1 MAYVKQITIRKTLIN
16 SLKYITN
23 PEKTESDLL
32 VSGLNCSANPK
43 LAYRQMKVTK
53 NEYRKIDKV
62 LGYHFIQSFK
72 KGEISNPRIAHE
84 IGVKWADKISNGRYE
99 IVVATHIDKGHIH
112 NHLVMNS
119 VSKETGEKYNS
130 CKEQYREIKKLSNE
144 LSEEYNLSIIESN
157 NMDYSERAVKNMA
170 YNIWLIKNNIED
182 DRLSSMKYVTN
193 KIDEILAE
201 RKINNIDDLAAR
213 LKDFNIEVKYKNR
226 KGELYKNISFKIIGS
241 SQTKGFRGKYNHSLE
256 NLIKRIADPSLDEKK
271 LLKNEW
277 QKYASKAY
285 PRASYK
291 EFIKKSIDAVIES
304 GNCNNIDDLA
314 RNLKEKYNITMDYL
328 AKDLSV
334 KKRIKFFANDCP
346 YEKYAVG
353 SYGLAGKEL
362 SSQYEND
369 GIYYRIEKAKSMPK
383 MEKEKNISLVKF
395 TGDLKKDFALLK
407 SYFEYTND
415 SREMTV
421 DRCIKYLDKGNIS
434 DIEQLVAVANLNAR
448 QANSEIDEKNAIID
462 KIKIIEEKEKN
473 ITKLQEN
480 ISDLEEKLDEFNKGI
495 GVIKNRV
502 KIKELKQN
510 IAELSIKIEEE
521 KIELSK
527 YNRDELIY
535 KEEKLEYSI
544 RRRRNLQE
552 TFEDAVEL
560 FNNKEKLVKENNKET
575 RIKQADRIVN
585 EIKIKKR
592 NDIEL

>member
-1 MAYVKQITIRKTLIN
+1 M
-16 SLKYITN
+16 
-23 PEKTESDLL
+23 
-32 VSGLNCSANPK
+32 
-43 LAYRQMKVTK
+43 
-53 NEYRKIDKV
+53 
-62 LGYHFIQSFK
+62 
-72 KGEISNPRIAHE
+72 
-84 IGVKWADKISNGRYE
+84 
-99 IVVATHIDKGHIH
+99 
-112 NHLVMNS
+112 
-119 VSKETGEKYNS
+119 
-130 CKEQYREIKKLSNE
+130 
-144 LSEEYNLSIIESN
+144 
-157 NMDYSERAVKNMA
+157 
-170 YNIWLIKNNIED
+170 
-182 DRLSSMKYVTN
+182 
-193 KIDEILAE
+193 
-201 RKINNIDDLAAR
+201 
-213 LKDFNIEVKYKNR
+213 
-226 KGELYKNISFKIIGS
+226 
-241 SQTKGFRGKYNHSLE
+241 
-256 NLIKRIADPSLDEKK
+256 
-271 LLKNEW
+271 
-277 QKYASKAY
+277 
-285 PRASYK
+285 
-291 EFIKKSIDAVIES
+291 
-304 GNCNNIDDLA
+304 
-314 RNLKEKYNITMDYL
+314 
-328 AKDLSV
+328 
-334 KKRIKFFANDCP
+334 
-346 YEKYAVG
+346 
-353 SYGLAGKEL
+353 AGKEL

-462 KIKIIEEKEKN
+462 KIKIIEEKEKH